1 MYSSPQVS
9 SSTSYPSHF
18 QDTGFS
24 GSMSR
29 QDISSYRSM
38 DAGLTIKTREGD
50 IVTLSTSQFSSLN
63 AHEYNSQ
70 GRMETQDGQVSANY
84 SERSIDL
91 ASGQTFSFSVEGDLN
106 EQELADI
113 ESIVS
118 GIDGIVYQ
126 MAEGDMDEAVAL
138 ALSMGYYDS
147 VSMYEADITVT
158 RAYSAYTEAAAMGSA
173 SSLADSNAS
182 AGTAAS
188 FLPSMNTPFTNE
200 VSRFIEDQEAES
212 LAYARQPLSQLFDY
226 YLAQQ
231 AEQEETLASDNEA
244 NSVGQAVKSPM
255 TAALESTAQT
265 VDLLIQEMVKNIF
278 ENTLY
283 QVA

>member
-70 GRMETQDGQVSANY
+70 GRMETQDGQVTANY
-84 SERSIDL
+84 SERSIEL

-138 ALSMGYYDS
+138 ALSMGSYDS

-158 RAYSAYTEAAAMGSA
+158 RGYSAYTETAAAA
-173 SSLADSNAS
+173 SGPSLADSMGYN
-182 AGTAAS
+182 GTS
-188 FLPSMNTPFTNE
+188 FLPSMNTDFTDE
-200 VSRFIEDQEAES
+200 VSRFLKDQEAES

-231 AEQEETLASDNEA
+231 AEQEDTLASENGS
-244 NSVGQAVKSPM
+244 NSVGKALKSPM
-255 TAALESTAQT
+255 TAALENTAKT
-265 VDLLIQEMVKNIF
+265 VDLLIQEMVKNVF
-278 ENTLY
+278 DNTLDE
-283 QVA
+283 VA